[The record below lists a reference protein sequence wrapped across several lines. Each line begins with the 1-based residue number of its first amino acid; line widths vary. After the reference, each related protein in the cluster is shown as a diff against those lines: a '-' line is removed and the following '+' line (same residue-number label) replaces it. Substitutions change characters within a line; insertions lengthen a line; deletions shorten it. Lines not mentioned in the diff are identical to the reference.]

1 MTKSKFGLLLSCIFL
16 SANLLSILYLVNIKL
31 NWFYFYVALVA
42 IFILS
47 FKWRYFCLGLVFL
60 LAVIRVYDFKQ
71 TERYVQANFIY
82 GNSYQFRGEIVD
94 LDQKINGWQLVVKAN
109 DLENFKG
116 KILVYAPLYPEYS
129 LFDNLELSCKLFK
142 PEPFTS
148 ELTGRDFAYDKY
160 LAKDNIFAICPQPK
174 LKKLNTSNIWWQQVS
189 KSKQHFLNNLNIA
202 LPEPAAAFT
211 KAIILDSRRELPT
224 EINPSF
230 SHTGLT
236 HVISISGLHMVV
248 IIWFWQTFLQLL
260 GLKRQHIFWVLVLSL
275 FLYLYLLNF
284 ISPALRSTAMILLVL
299 LGPLIGRPAISGYSL
314 LFLADILVLL
324 NPYILAYDLGFQL
337 SFSATLGLI
346 FYTNWWQAKLAK
358 VSNFLKI
365 REVLAVT
372 LAAQTFTWPLVMY
385 YFGIFSIVAPVAN
398 FLVLP
403 IFPPILILGI
413 LMAIF
418 GGSLAYI
425 LSWPLLLLI
434 KIMFYLVDYLGG
446 LPYAYFIQTNFSLI
460 FLVVSLLLMFLL
472 TIIIKPYVK
481 QTD

>member
-16 SANLLSILYLVNIKL
+16 STNLLSILYLVNIKL
-31 NWFYFYVALVA
+31 TYFYIAAGA

-47 FKWRYFCLGLVFL
+47 LKWRWFFLVFVFL
-60 LAVIRVYDFKQ
+60 LAVIRVGNFKQ
-71 TERYVQANFIY
+71 LETYVQTNFIY
-82 GNSYQFRGEIVD
+82 EQSYQFKAEIVD
-94 LDQKINGWQLVVKAN
+94 LDQKINAWQLVVKAN
-109 DLENFKG
+109 DLENFQG

-129 LFDNLELSCKLFK
+129 LFDKLEISCKVFK

-160 LAKDNIFAICPQPK
+160 LAKDNILGICPQPQ
-174 LKKLNTSNIWWQQVS
+174 LKKINSSNLWWQQVA

-202 LPEPAAAFT
+202 LAEPGAAFT
-211 KAIILDSRRELPT
+211 KAIILDSRRELPS

-248 IIWFWQTFLQLL
+248 IIWFWQTFLQFL
-260 GLKRQHIFWVLVLSL
+260 GLKRQYIFWVLVLSL
-275 FLYLYLLNF
+275 FVYLYLLNF

-314 LFLADILVLL
+314 LFLANILVLL
-324 NPYILAYDLGFQL
+324 NPYILVYDLGFQL
-337 SFSATLGLI
+337 SFLATLGLI
-346 FYTNWWQAKLAK
+346 FYTNWWQIKLAK

-372 LAAQTFTWPLVMY
+372 LAAQTFTWPLVLY
-385 YFGIFSIVAPVAN
+385 YFGIFSIIAPVAN

-403 IFPPILILGI
+403 LFPPILILGI
-413 LMAIF
+413 LAAIF
-418 GGSLAYI
+418 GGSVGYI

-434 KIMFYLVDYLGG
+434 KIMFWLVDFLGS
-446 LPYAYFIQTNFSLI
+446 LPYAYFMQANFSLEF
-460 FLVVSLLLMFLL
+460 FLVSLLLMFLI

-481 QTD
+481 KTD